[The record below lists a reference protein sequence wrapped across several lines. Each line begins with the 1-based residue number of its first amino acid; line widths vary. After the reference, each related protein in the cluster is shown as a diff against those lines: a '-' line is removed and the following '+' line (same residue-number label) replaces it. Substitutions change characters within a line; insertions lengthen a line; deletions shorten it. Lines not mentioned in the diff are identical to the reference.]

1 MSITVRLDKAVTINL
16 TGGVLLE
23 DFAMLDGW
31 KIWDGAWG
39 GKASFQSADSVPP
52 GATGAIQG
60 HFPGI
65 IYKELTEAQ
74 TRDCATWNSQA
85 GLSFW
90 VKGDGSENYGCLAIG
105 PANPH
110 SWQQGW
116 AQSTAYAFYFP
127 LKETGWHQVTAGWH
141 EFVAEE
147 SQPEIGA
154 LGGLLPAQIRVIRLG
169 NRWQWK
175 HHPHEPSPG
184 RDYAIADIRFA
195 TTVAP
200 RKPVPPLPGFE
211 GVLAKL
217 RRKEP
222 VSIRILGDSISVG
235 HFEGCDGVECY
246 GDRLGRMLR
255 SMFGYEAIT
264 IDNRAVCAGR
274 ISDARGWVPRDF
286 AGTAPDLVMMK
297 YGTNDSVSHKPQEFA
312 RMLRDY
318 LDRVAVATGGK
329 SAVLLLTPIPG
340 ALERYDSAAPVADI
354 IREAAAQRGL
364 PCCDLHSAFKA
375 LGAERVGA
383 MMDSANV
390 HPNAEGQELIARTIA
405 DALNSQ
411 PSTLNPSL

>member
-1 MSITVRLDKAVTINL
+1 MNY
-16 TGGVLLE
+16 LLLN
-23 DFAMLDGW
+23 DFSTLDGW
-31 KIWDGAWG
+31 QVWPEAWG
-39 GKASFQSADSVPP
+39 GIASFHAADSAPP
-52 GATGAIQG
+52 GRAGAIQG

-65 IYKELTEAQ
+65 LYKQLTDAQ
-74 TRDCATWNSQA
+74 TRDCAAWNRQA

-127 LKETGWHQVTAGWH
+127 LKETGWHQVTAAWH

-147 SQPEIGA
+147 SQPDIGA
-154 LGGLLPAQIRVIRLG
+154 PGGLLPAEIRVIRLG

-195 TTVAP
+195 AKVAP
-200 RKPVPPLPGFE
+200 GKPVPPLAGFD
-211 GVLAKL
+211 GVLAKF

-255 SMFGYEAIT
+255 EMFGYAAIA
-264 IDNRAVCAGR
+264 IDNRAVCAAR

-286 AGTAPDLVMMK
+286 AGEPPGLVMVK
-297 YGTNDSVSHKPQEFA
+297 YGTNDSVSHPPEAFA
-312 RMLRDY
+312 RMLGDY
-318 LDRVAVATGGK
+318 LDRVAVATGGR
-329 SAVLLLTPIPG
+329 SAVLLLTPITG
-340 ALERYDSAAPVADI
+340 KAERYASADPVADVV
-354 IREAAAQRGL
+354 RALAARRGL
-364 PCCDLHSAFKA
+364 PCCDLHAVFKQLGPGRVAA
-375 LGAERVGA
+375 L
-383 MMDSANV
+383 MDAANV
-390 HPNAEGQELIARTIA
+390 HPNAEGQELIARTLA
-405 DALNSQ
+405 NFFCPLTET
-411 PSTLNPSL
+411 PEPRTLLPP